1 MKTRKTRIKFKRKR
15 KVFAKLNRMAT
26 HNHSTTEPNPY
37 IGNPAPPPSPSP
49 SPQDSQLY
57 QRPNSYL
64 PPSADGTSPPAHPHP
79 LCKPMRINAPI
90 DTGQCFDR
98 SRTIEPPTNH
108 SSWMTYT
115 HSPPNTHTHTYEPPT
130 S

>member
-64 PPSADGTSPPAHPHP
+64 PPSADVPALQPIRILFASQCESMLP
-79 LCKPMRINAPI
+79 LILDSASI
-90 DTGQCFDR
+90 GQ
-98 SRTIEPPTNH
+98 EQ
-108 SSWMTYT
+108 
-115 HSPPNTHTHTYEPPT
+115 
-130 S
+130 